1 MGKCHCH
8 KTHIICYSCKIHFC
22 NSCGIKFAKERAE
35 MISNITLNVSHR
47 HVVFTIDERLRVFF
61 KKDRD
66 LLNVLFDAVKDTLY
80 YTFNKM
86 NGKDHSFT
94 PGFILILH
102 HLEEH

>member
-1 MGKCHCH
+1 
-8 KTHIICYSCKIHFC
+8 
-22 NSCGIKFAKERAE
+22 